1 MKQKISLFF
10 FKLRFLFFWVIAHS
24 IAGMVGLGLEHLLAN
39 IPFGIVLV
47 IIIFEIILAALKEE
61 VFRFHQSL
69 SLMKGI
75 EFFAWIAA
83 GIIVLFIDLFSSSTT
98 SISPVPVLTL
108 VIWSA
113 VVSINACLIGTAK
126 MNFPIKSVKLWINTA
141 SKYISER
148 PLLSA
153 LGIVL
158 TVPIAVVAFV
168 IISVVILVYA
178 TSLILITFAPI
189 ETFQSV
195 FQNYSPILLSK
206 ILLGATSAGWV
217 SLLTG
222 LIFFTFPNNADPQVE
237 KWQRVRLFR
246 QHSDQSENGF
256 RKLAE

>member
-39 IPFGIVLV
+39 IPFGTVLV
-47 IIIFEIILAALKEE
+47 IIIFEVILAALKEE
-61 VFRFHQSL
+61 VSRFHRAL
-69 SLMKGI
+69 SLIHGI
-75 EFFAWIAA
+75 EFFAWITA
-83 GIIVLFIDLFSSSTT
+83 GIVVLFIDFLSEISSSTT
-98 SISPVPVLTL
+98 GISPVPVLTL

-113 VVSINACLIGTAK
+113 VVSINACLIGAAK

-141 SKYISER
+141 SEYISER

-158 TVPIAVVAFV
+158 TVPIAVVVAV

-206 ILLGATSAGWV
+206 LLLGATSAGWV
-217 SLLTG
+217 GLLTG
-222 LIFFTFPNNADPQVE
+222 LIYIFTFPNNA
-237 KWQRVRLFR
+237 
-246 QHSDQSENGF
+246 G
-256 RKLAE
+256 